1 MKRVFKFILISKRGR
16 KPPKMLEHK
25 SSDIYIHARTQ
36 VKNHTNSICSVDF
49 GSHMQGV

>member
-1 MKRVFKFILISKRGR
+1 MKRFLKFILISKRGH
-16 KPPKMLEHK
+16 KTSKMLEHK
-25 SSDIYIHARTQ
+25 NSDIYIHACTQ